1 MGLLILLGT
10 GISVVRV
17 WLQGRVV
24 RLKEN
29 LWHLGRRDGKVHR
42 AQVSSSGEKMGWI
55 FF

>member
-29 LWHLGRRDGKVHR
+29 LWHLG
-42 AQVSSSGEKMGWI
+42 SGGWEGTQSTSLQL
-55 FF
+55 